1 MMVAMITAV
10 MAIWNSSRAITASA
24 LFTIIGLGPVYG
36 QSMCG
41 VNVYDEESG
50 STAVPCI
57 SVVHDS
63 IAPSVQMRYVK
74 ATHEVIV
81 APENEG
87 THLMPKV
94 KLEVYPTDLSLHL
107 LDTTDAFGQY
117 DLVEVSI
124 LFPEALDTM
133 FRNHF
138 MSRFIHEWS
147 SVWGAGEP
155 AAFPYCDT
163 CTLNPFDPDEVDAW
177 VISERWDNQQQT
189 WVDGKR
195 TNGFYYVDFKRTIEA
210 TPPYMEHDSL
220 GKFNWTPLPD
230 EPQFIDQLREF
241 RGRIAFADTGTYR
254 LTAMSWADGFHQSE
268 PVIVQVAGSSSKGY
282 VQVDPVQERHLVL
295 GNGELHFPCGPNL
308 QANARR
314 SKVPLAN
321 PGQIDYVL
329 VGYTS
334 DCTEILQPDSLD
346 WCKTNETIWA
356 VSEYSARPLHQA
368 FFLVLHDE
376 LDQLQQA
383 GVKSCRIMAQPWSF
397 ELEYQTLGD
406 YSPSMHRAWEL
417 DELLRKARDTDV
429 IIQWNL
435 QGQSPFVYDY
445 FNHRHASWGDG
456 ESNST
461 KDSYCYHDELD
472 SINHP
477 IDFFKSNEAQKW
489 YRKKLRYFFARY
501 GWSLNIG
508 VVELFSEISGIEFQS
523 NDTLIVQPY
532 EDECNSQHLDYV
544 ESIRDWQIN
553 TMTYLRDTLDVHNHP
568 IAVSYLSNGVN
579 ALDSS
584 PDFADVYCQSCYTT
598 DYLDI
603 ASSNQEPINQQS
615 LERPAYC
622 SELGFGKAVRS
633 EMGKLNVQ
641 LLQSKA
647 TAARRAGAGFDW
659 FSTTGVESGL
669 LETQGLLTDY
679 AISSSEL
686 LNSQINAVEGIANF
700 EWFSSDND
708 SAFSIIYGNAATA
721 QGVISSG
728 IIFNETYSHVQ
739 ALDFTNESILTS
751 LSCFLDEYTV
761 TDFSEDYLSFAP
773 ADLQLTSNFI
783 QHLLPGSFVFDPVTH
798 EQWNVDS
805 ISTNGLN
812 TESCLN
818 ADGSH
823 HLFFYFHK
831 DNQKSTSGAQF
842 VENSP
847 IALDLPG
854 TIGIG
859 LLEKQPELSNDCEN
873 PVIHPNPA
881 TIEICAKSCTPELL
895 TELKCYI
902 FDLHGKHVAQW
913 SSCSSCLPVAGLLPG
928 IYLMHC
934 SDGAKHKIAIQ

>member
-282 VQVDPVQERHLVL
+282 VQVDPVHERHLVL

-659 FSTTGVESGL
+659 FSTVGVDEEL
-669 LETQGLLTDY
+669 LTTQGMLTDWSTTFQNNSI
-679 AISSSEL
+679 ATTTTSLNHFLEADLVNFISSS
-686 LNSQINAVEGIANF
+686 SVQFPICYVDGIAFNEEYNF
-700 EWFSSDND
+700 EMALWNQEPIDFFSLFCELD
-708 SAFSIIYGNAATA
+708 SLTVQKIE
-721 QGVISSG
+721 SS
-728 IIFNETYSHVQ
+728 
-739 ALDFTNESILTS
+739 LDSYAYQPTNLTPS
-751 LSCFLDEYTV
+751 TFQ
-761 TDFSEDYLSFAP
+761 
-773 ADLQLTSNFI
+773 QLMPS
-783 QHLLPGSFVFDPVTH
+783 SFVFDPVTH
-798 EQWNVDS
+798 QKWEIDS
-805 ISTNGLN
+805 LGTEGWDSNSVFDVNG
-812 TESCLN
+812 SQ
-818 ADGSH
+818 
-823 HLFFYFHK
+823 HLAFHLK
-831 DNQKSTSGAQF
+831 
-842 VENSP
+842 
-847 IALDLPG
+847 LDLLKYMVVEQANTPASALG
-854 TIGIG
+854 RESFPAEGFPTN
-859 LLEKQPELSNDCEN
+859 LSWLKDETT
-873 PVIHPNPA
+873 IHPNPA
-881 TIEICAKSCTPELL
+881 SSEICAMGIKENGGSIHGC
-895 TELKCYI
+895 I
-902 FDLHGKHVAQW
+902 LHNLNGGVAEHW
-913 SSCSSCLPVAGLLPG
+913 NSIENCLPIDHLAPGLYFLV
-928 IYLMHC
+928 C
-934 SDGAKHKIAIQ
+934 SDGSKHKIAIE